1 MFGAV
6 RGDWGDEDWRGWWG
20 AEHPYNAPVFVLTH
34 HAHVPI
40 EMDGGTTFHFV
51 NDGFDHALAAA
62 LDAAGDLDVD
72 IAGGASTVQ
81 QALRAEAID
90 DPILDIVP
98 VTQPIG
104 AVA

>member
-1 MFGAV
+1 
-6 RGDWGDEDWRGWWG
+6 
-20 AEHPYNAPVFVLTH
+20 VFVLTH
-34 HAHVPI
+34 HARDPI

-62 LDAAGDLDVD
+62 LDAAGDLD
-72 IAGGASTVQ
+72 IAGGASTMQ

-90 DPILDIVP
+90 DLILDIVP